1 MTTLLQLLE
10 AFKTTI
16 QETEETLQE
25 KLHEIFPAWVFH
37 AFRWLL
43 MGVSVGILGYLAV
56 NFDFLKIIDTLEQKA
71 YDTRVKFPWWEAPFE
86 PGKDIA
92 ILDFDTTTMTLYEK
106 KLGSWP
112 WAADIHASIVETLTQ
127 QGVKQIHYAFPFKT
141 QEHASVPPAWTEML
155 KHNKNLL
162 FSLRLN
168 KSREELEAAGESL
181 QRRDVMQVIAPSTL
195 GLSDGTQDSALQMG
209 ANIYTNW
216 RALDPLVET
225 WALNHFGVLNLQTD
239 SDGVV
244 RSAPLMHQFEYK
256 FASKSSSYPFK
267 AHPKYPQFL
276 IDTEGRAVTS
286 NGWIIQPE
294 TGKPKQDVLSYWV
307 PSTFFKAWLHT
318 RSENTLFVSDTRMTY
333 GREEIALPR
342 WGMVQPFWFNQ
353 HTEEK
358 DIETR
363 LHQTLEPQRLKLNQ
377 ELLRSIAQG
386 GSSSSPEAKKIK
398 SAIDTLS
405 REIKANEAQL
415 ALLKQQRS
423 NNEHLVVTNPYYRI
437 PAWKVLRAIR
447 DNAKRR
453 LSRQDQALLG
463 FFKGKTVMVGLTA
476 EDTGKEVVNTPL
488 GYLDLVTVQ
497 SIFYDNLSQKIP
509 PMTRVPLIV
518 NLLFGLLLG
527 GVSGCI
533 LWFNRNLMSALVFQG
548 LWIGVYCLANLFLFK
563 SLQIWVDLSLPIA
576 IAILMIWFTYMARSI
591 LQAKDFEQA
600 YHMATRDSMT
610 GLYNHRYF
618 KQAFEKWMNEA
629 DKKGEKFS
637 LCLIDIDFF
646 KKFNDTYGHQAGD
659 EVLRCVARTL
669 TESVRD
675 KDIVCRYGGEEMAVL
690 VRGADEHTAQIVSQ
704 KLVQRIGTTPY
715 KIAEG
720 VEKNVTISVGFAT
733 YPTHGRTIEK
743 LIKHSDDG
751 LYAAKENGRN
761 QVGIVKRAEE
771 KPSSLSDLLS

>member
-1 MTTLLQLLE
+1 MTTLLQLLD

-16 QETEETLQE
+16 QETEETIQE
-25 KLHEIFPAWVFH
+25 KLHELFPAWVFH
-37 AFRWLL
+37 AFRWML
-43 MGVSVGILGYLAV
+43 MGLSLGILGYLAV

-71 YDTRVKFPWWEAPFE
+71 FDTRVRFPWWNTPFS

-112 WAADIHASIVETLTQ
+112 WPADIHAAVVDTLTQ
-127 QGVKQIHYAFPFKT
+127 QGVKQIHYVFPFKT
-141 QEHASVPPAWTEML
+141 QEHVSATEGWRNAL
-155 KHNKNLL
+155 KENPKVL
-162 FSLRLN
+162 FSVRLN

-181 QRRDVMQVIAPSTL
+181 QRKDVMQVIAPSTL
-195 GLSDGTQDSALQMG
+195 NLSDATQDAALQAMNG
-209 ANIYTNW
+209 VYTNW
-216 RALDPLVET
+216 RAIDPLVES
-225 WALNHFGVLNLQTD
+225 LSMNHFGGLNLLAD

-244 RSAPLMHQFEYK
+244 RTAPLLHRFEYK
-256 FASKSSSYPFK
+256 FSSKSTSYPFK
-267 AHPKYPQFL
+267 AHPQYPQFL
-276 IDTEGRAVTS
+276 IDAEGRAVTS
-286 NGWIIQPE
+286 LGWIIQPD
-294 TGKPKQDVLSYWV
+294 TGKIKQDTLSYWI
-307 PSTFFKAWLHT
+307 PSSFFKAWLHG
-318 RSENTLFVSDTRMTY
+318 RSENTVFISDTRMTY
-333 GREEIALPR
+333 GREEMLLSR
-342 WGMVQPFWFNQ
+342 WGTLQPFWFNQ

-358 DIETR
+358 DVEAR
-363 LHQTLEPQRLKLNQ
+363 LKNTLEPQRLILNQ
-377 ELLRSIAQG
+377 ALLRCIAQG
-386 GSSSSPEAKKIK
+386 GSSHSPEAVKIKTQIDSLTKKIK
-398 SAIDTLS
+398 T
-405 REIKANEAQL
+405 EEAQL
-415 ALLKQQRS
+415 SLLRQQRT
-423 NNEHLVVTNPYYRI
+423 NNEHLAITNPYYRI
-437 PAWKVLRAIR
+437 PAWKVLRAIQDEAR
-447 DNAKRR
+447 GK
-453 LSRQDQALLG
+453 LSPQDKQLLQ
-463 FFKGKTVMVGLTA
+463 FFSGKTVMVGLTA

-497 SIFYDNLSQKIP
+497 SILYDNLSQKIP

-518 NLLFGLLLG
+518 NLFFGVLLG

-548 LWIGVYCLANLFLFK
+548 LWIGIYCLANLFLFK

-618 KQAFEKWMNEA
+618 KQVFEKMMNEA

-669 TESVRD
+669 QESVRD

-743 LIKHSDDG
+743 LIKYSDDG